1 MQGSQDENRGSVIAA
16 FFFAS
21 LVRTSK
27 NWTLPRFFGHIIIAY
42 FSPLNC
48 LDAQYKNTKQA
59 LLLDEG
65 IIFLLQ
71 YYLCVGISH
80 IYRHRVCAS
89 GIEQELLQNNISLIR
104 AELTSGNVN
113 DPPPHIPPFLT
124 PPNLDTVHQPPSHP
138 PSLSSRLT
146 FSPSL
151 PSFHFYTHVHT

>member
-1 MQGSQDENRGSVIAA
+1 MQRSQDENRGSVIAA
-16 FFFAS
+16 SFLHLWS
-21 LVRTSK
+21 ELRKTRLS
-27 NWTLPRFFGHIIIAY
+27 RFFGHIIIAY
-42 FSPLNC
+42 FSYLNC

-59 LLLDEG
+59 LLLVEG

-113 DPPPHIPPFLT
+113 DPPPTHIPPFLT